1 MGKHLGAEN
10 GDSVLGTERNQTTGT
25 PRDIVHYSVA
35 PCSYEYLL
43 HLHLIN
49 HGSQVTNTVW
59 CVCVCVNLTEVE
71 FGCGSVQA
79 TGDERLRGR
88 EAWTRENW
96 KVGRGRSP
104 TMKWAFLSP
113 RGQGR
118 SVRFWNIMHLLVLD
132 L

>member
-10 GDSVLGTERNQTTGT
+10 GDSVLGTERDQTAGT

-59 CVCVCVNLTEVE
+59 GVCVCVCVNLTGVE
-71 FGCGSVQA
+71 FGCCSVQA

-88 EAWTRENW
+88 EAWTRRNNCL
-96 KVGRGRSP
+96 RGE
-104 TMKWAFLSP
+104 A
-113 RGQGR
+113 Q
-118 SVRFWNIMHLLVLD
+118 V
-132 L
+132 